1 MWYINNFSVAVLN
14 LLLIPKKT
22 FIEMKYV
29 KHLNT
34 VAKVNTFWKGGWGNW
49 SKEQIIV
56 QYLLFSEY
64 L

>member
-1 MWYINNFSVAVLN
+1 MEYI
-14 LLLIPKKT
+14 
-22 FIEMKYV
+22 

-34 VAKVNTFWKGGWGNW
+34 VAKVNTLWNRGWGNW